1 MYNVKLV
8 TKQSW
13 WFLSSNGVS
22 KRGRSI
28 LLGYFRSCM
37 GSRIEMTL
45 WKLQHQ
51 RLLFISINK
60 ISRKVSARCIRFIFL
75 VHLILFSIDLG
86 LFEVTQQSEIVPT
99 DSTLARRWTINSIF
113 RIRNRRQITFATFNR
128 LCLLS
133 NPHLHPPVY
142 NGQYQ
147 AG

>member
-45 WKLQHQ
+45 WKLNTRDFYSSVLTKSPKRYQ
-51 RLLFISINK
+51 
-60 ISRKVSARCIRFIFL
+60 
-75 VHLILFSIDLG
+75 LG
-86 LFEVTQQSEIVPT
+86 V
-99 DSTLARRWTINSIF
+99 
-113 RIRNRRQITFATFNR
+113 
-128 LCLLS
+128 
-133 NPHLHPPVY
+133 
-142 NGQYQ
+142 
-147 AG
+147 

>member
-13 WFLSSNGVS
+13 WFWSSNGVS

-45 WKLQHQ
+45 QKLQDQ

-60 ISRKVSARCIRFIFL
+60 ISKKVSARCIRFIFL
-75 VHLILFSIDLG
+75 VYLILFSLDLG
-86 LFEVTQQSEIVPT
+86 LSEITQQSEIVPLG
-99 DSTLARRWTINSIF
+99 STLARQWIINSIF
-113 RIRNRRQITFATFNR
+113 RIRNRRQMTFVTFNR

-133 NPHLHPPVY
+133 NPPPPPSCS
-142 NGQYQ
+142 
-147 AG
+147 